1 VLGISKGGSYAV
13 IHVCFDDGS
22 ERQCVRPDQS
32 FVIIVLIVLERRW
45 CLFDG
50 REMGE
55 REQEF
60 RLLETGTQMPISITL
75 LTYLSKGN
83 ACANTEIRVTATFLN
98 QANESICSGVIPYAM
113 TLSAELQIFNLEI
126 RPLTQQDFLRWRNE
140 PGIRGLQ
147 QGKPLKC
154 FNVDRDMERARASS
168 VYLSV
173 ACYRHRPGWLFWTR
187 SFGLIRRQSQPIRSC
202 RSIGSSCP
210 LRQDSTVLPAYGGW
224 GSQERS
230 HRGR

>member
-1 VLGISKGGSYAV
+1 
-13 IHVCFDDGS
+13 
-22 ERQCVRPDQS
+22 
-32 FVIIVLIVLERRW
+32 
-45 CLFDG
+45 
-50 REMGE
+50 M
-55 REQEF
+55 
-60 RLLETGTQMPISITL
+60 RLLTLVLMISLSAHALGQTNRSSSNEDGVCVTDARWANGNRSLDYSRQSQQPISVTL
-75 LTYLSKGN
+75 LTYLSKGST
-83 ACANTEIRVTATFLN
+83 CANTEIRVTATFLN

-173 ACYRHRPGWLFWTR
+173 A
-187 SFGLIRRQSQPIRSC
+187 
-202 RSIGSSCP
+202 
-210 LRQDSTVLPAYGGW
+210 VLPPQTGLAVLDAII
-224 GSQERS
+224 RLNP
-230 HRGR
+230 

>member
-1 VLGISKGGSYAV
+1 VFILSGQNFANYGYLKKSAHLIQLVLSSSRPCEDTFVLGISKGGSYAV

-173 ACYRHRPGWLFWTR
+173 A
-187 SFGLIRRQSQPIRSC
+187 
-202 RSIGSSCP
+202 
-210 LRQDSTVLPAYGGW
+210 VLPPQTGLAVLDAII
-224 GSQERS
+224 RLNP
-230 HRGR
+230 

>member
-1 VLGISKGGSYAV
+1 MAALSANAFGQTNRSSSLSSLSSNGDG
-13 IHVCFDDGS
+13 VCLTDARWANGNRSLDYS
-22 ERQCVRPDQS
+22 RQA
-32 FVIIVLIVLERRW
+32 
-45 CLFDG
+45 
-50 REMGE
+50 
-55 REQEF
+55 
-60 RLLETGTQMPISITL
+60 QMPISITL

-113 TLSAELQIFNLEI
+113 TLSAELQILNLEI

>member
-1 VLGISKGGSYAV
+1 MRLFTFVLMTALSANAFGQTNRSSSLSSLSSNGDG
-13 IHVCFDDGS
+13 VCLTDARWANGNRSLDYS
-22 ERQCVRPDQS
+22 RQAHRCRYP
-32 FVIIVLIVLERRW
+32 L
-45 CLFDG
+45 
-50 REMGE
+50 
-55 REQEF
+55 
-60 RLLETGTQMPISITL
+60 
-75 LTYLSKGN
+75 LSKGN

-173 ACYRHRPGWLFWTR
+173 A
-187 SFGLIRRQSQPIRSC
+187 
-202 RSIGSSCP
+202 
-210 LRQDSTVLPAYGGW
+210 VLPPQTGLAVLDAII
-224 GSQERS
+224 RLNP
-230 HRGR
+230 